1 MGAIDKPT
9 LTLETIDLELL
20 EASNPA
26 ERQRLVQACKDQGFL
41 YLNLASNPQLVED
54 WGRVLDFMVQYF
66 AKGTEEKMQDS
77 YQSDT
82 YGYVDSQ
89 ISKRRFSCSLSRL

>member
-54 WGRVLDFMVQYF
+54 WGRVVEVNLRGVYIPIMLLVY
-66 AKGTEEKMQDS
+66 S
-77 YQSDT
+77 SP
-82 YGYVDSQ
+82 
-89 ISKRRFSCSLSRL
+89 